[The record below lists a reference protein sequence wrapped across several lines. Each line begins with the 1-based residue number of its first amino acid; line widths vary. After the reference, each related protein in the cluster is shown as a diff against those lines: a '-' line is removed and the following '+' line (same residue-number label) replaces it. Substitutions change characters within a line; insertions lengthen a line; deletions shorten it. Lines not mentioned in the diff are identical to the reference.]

1 MTQHTLINLHSNDY
15 SQGLCY
21 YLFAVDLDRC
31 VRSCDALNELSNR
44 VCVPN
49 KTEDWNLHV
58 SNIITEINEWKA
70 WAKQIS
76 CERKCNFMVENI
88 TQIKS
93 GIIKYVGVSAKMQ
106 KNIMHTKKIISGVLL
121 HEVLKMV
128 NIYEVLLM
136 IHCLP
141 VMKL

>member
-1 MTQHTLINLHSNDY
+1 MNGKHEQNR
-15 SQGLCY
+15 Y
-21 YLFAVDLDRC
+21 YAIV
-31 VRSCDALNELSNR
+31 
-44 VCVPN
+44 
-49 KTEDWNLHV
+49 
-58 SNIITEINEWKA
+58 NIIL
-70 WAKQIS
+70 
-76 CERKCNFMVENI
+76 MVENV

-93 GIIKYVGVSAKMQ
+93 GIIKYAGVSAKIQ
-106 KNIMHTKKIISGVLL
+106 RKIMHTKRIISGILL

>member
-1 MTQHTLINLHSNDY
+1 MS
-15 SQGLCY
+15 
-21 YLFAVDLDRC
+21 
-31 VRSCDALNELSNR
+31 
-44 VCVPN
+44 
-49 KTEDWNLHV
+49 KTD
-58 SNIITEINEWKA
+58 IMRT
-70 WAKQIS
+70 
-76 CERKCNFMVENI
+76 KCNFMVENI

-106 KNIMHTKKIISGVLL
+106 KNIMHRKKIISGVLL